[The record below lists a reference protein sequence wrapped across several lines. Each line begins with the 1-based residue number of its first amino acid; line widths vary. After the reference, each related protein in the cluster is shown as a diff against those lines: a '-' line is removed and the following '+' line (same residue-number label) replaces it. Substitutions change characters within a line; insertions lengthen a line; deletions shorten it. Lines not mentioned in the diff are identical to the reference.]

1 MKPRHLIIGEV
12 MQLDP
17 AYQPDVFGGAFF
29 VVTEP
34 KPWGAQ
40 VRACLSCLPCST
52 VPNAKEARAHP
63 PREEEN
69 STKSTQRC
77 RRPAEHTALCPPDT

>member
-40 VRACLSCLPCST
+40 GYCHALKGRSIAYIRPTFKDMEPIGKAVWTIGREG
-52 VPNAKEARAHP
+52 AK
-63 PREEEN
+63 
-69 STKSTQRC
+69 
-77 RRPAEHTALCPPDT
+77 

>member
-1 MKPRHLIIGEV
+1 MQKRELKPGEV
-12 MQLDP
+12 LQLDP

-40 VRACLSCLPCST
+40 GYCHALKGRSVAYIRPKFEDMWPIGKA
-52 VPNAKEARAHP
+52 VWQIGGEGAK
-63 PREEEN
+63 
-69 STKSTQRC
+69 
-77 RRPAEHTALCPPDT
+77 